1 MKISVITPTFN
12 ERDNLAPL
20 IEEISRDLAGTSFEI
35 IIADDDSPDRTWEHA
50 QEIANADPRVRVIR
64 RTSQRGLGASV
75 IDGFA
80 AARGELVACID
91 ADLQHDPSALPHM
104 LQAVDSGADVAIG
117 SRYVGGGSTGNWNF
131 ARRMIS
137 RLATRMAQGF
147 LGIQLS
153 DPMSGYFVMRR
164 ADFLKVQPALDGRGF
179 KILLEILAELRPRT
193 IAEVPYT
200 FRIRHSGNS
209 KLTSAIVFQFVAQLW
224 RISRHHSHDRIAPE
238 IQVTPRKIPTAQKS

>member
-12 ERDNLAPL
+12 ERDNLAPN
-20 IEEISRDLAGTSFEI
+20 IAEISSALAGTSFEI

-50 QEIANADPRVRVIR
+50 QEIAATDPRIRVIR

-80 AARGELVACID
+80 AARGEFIACID
-91 ADLQHDPSALPHM
+91 ADLQHDPSALPNM
-104 LQAVDSGADVAIG
+104 LEAVEAGADVAIG
-117 SRYVGGGSTGNWNF
+117 SRYVDGGGTGNWNF

-137 RLATRMAQGF
+137 RVATRMAQGF

-164 ADFLKVQPALDGRGF
+164 ADFLKVQHSLDGRGF

-200 FRIRHSGNS
+200 FRSRHSGNS
-209 KLTSAIVFQFVAQLW
+209 KLTSAIVFQYVAQLW
-224 RISRHHSHDRIAPE
+224 RISRHHSRDRVAPE
-238 IQVTPRKIPTAQKS
+238 IQIAPRKISAAQKS